1 MMSIDSTD
9 KIKIH
14 SKKNF
19 KILHTYNSFITP
31 RQRFFQNTKPN
42 SQNTTTTTTPFL
54 LNTTLQPSSHRFNKF
69 NRSIPPMEAFLL
81 LHKETT
87 NNTVN
92 HHHPHSP
99 NPSPYTLYT
108 ALSKSKNDMCIMLN
122 IKQPLTPIHSTKSKV
137 IKCFKQ
143 NPPLN
148 AFLSREMSTKVLSN
162 SNHQQI
168 PFLSEH
174 NNISSSSEKDRFH
187 RFYSSLYKLQSY
199 ITSNPSHAK
208 QIIKDFLMSH
218 HIYNPKYYV
227 DDRINNFLAFIT
239 SERIV
244 INPHKL
250 FKQILKEALVYGKLY
265 NDINYK
271 HLMLQPRMVNKEKKV
286 VKKKKEKTGV
296 DVVEKRKK
304 VDLERDMELQRM
316 LYDKKCQMK
325 HQIDLHKR
333 PRLVIELL
341 EGEFEKGKDK
351 NRKRNCVRDYNVLK
365 KENKITDFVC
375 FVKARNNYNVEKL
388 IGDFFLKKGKK
399 GGNGN
404 KTMREDNQI

>member
-1 MMSIDSTD
+1 
-9 KIKIH
+9 
-14 SKKNF
+14 
-19 KILHTYNSFITP
+19 
-31 RQRFFQNTKPN
+31 
-42 SQNTTTTTTPFL
+42 
-54 LNTTLQPSSHRFNKF
+54 
-69 NRSIPPMEAFLL
+69 
-81 LHKETT
+81 
-87 NNTVN
+87 
-92 HHHPHSP
+92 
-99 NPSPYTLYT
+99 
-108 ALSKSKNDMCIMLN
+108 MCIMFN
-122 IKQPLTPIHSTKSKV
+122 IKQPLTPLHSTKSKV

-148 AFLSREMSTKVLSN
+148 AFLSREMSSKVLSH

-168 PFLSEH
+168 PFLYEH
-174 NNISSSSEKDRFH
+174 NNLSSSSEKDRFQ
-187 RFYSSLYKLQSY
+187 RFYSSLYKLKSY

-227 DDRINNFLAFIT
+227 DNKINNFLAFIT
-239 SERIV
+239 AERIV

-271 HLMLQPRMVNKEKKV
+271 CMTVQPRMITNEKKV
-286 VKKKKEKTGV
+286 VKRTKEKTGV
-296 DVVEKRKK
+296 DTVEKRKK
-304 VDLERDMELQRM
+304 VDLERDMELQTL
-316 LYDKKCQMK
+316 LYDKRCQMK

-351 NRKRNCVRDYNVLK
+351 DKKRNGVRDYNMLK

-375 FVKARNNYNVEKL
+375 FVKARNNCNVEKL
-388 IGDFFLKKGKK
+388 VGDFFLKKGKK
-399 GGNGN
+399 GGNVN
-404 KTMREDNQI
+404 NPMMEEFKMDNNNGIKHI